1 VTESREIGETIGYQL
16 RRLRRLRGLTQE
28 ELADHANVS
37 RDLVAKL
44 EQGRRQT
51 ARITSLVSLARAL
64 DVEVSALVTRAMP
77 VPETIARRSD
87 RRPGDGPAI
96 RKRATTMTAAS
107 GLVKGEQGY
116 PEIDDMNRRELLR
129 LLAIAGGSLAALGAG
144 VDWDRLDHAAR
155 TACLDA
161 ATADEYASL
170 NAQLW
175 HIFAASQ
182 TKSVTFPVVNSQLGV
197 LINAFPQANGSA
209 MRRRL
214 CGLIADLLQLAGEIF
229 FDANRY
235 TDAAHCYTMA
245 ATASKEAEAFDLW
258 ACAMTRH
265 AFVGVYERQF
275 DKALPMLMLAAD
287 LACNGDSTLSTRH
300 WVSTVQAHAFAGLGE
315 FDACEK
321 ALDYAEH
328 VHQLTGRVHT
338 GGWLRFDGSR
348 LAEERGTCYVEL
360 HRPQLAEAALN
371 EALRQDLSTRRRGSV
386 LTDLAMTGAQCRDP
400 DRILTYASAALDT
413 ARQTSSGVIGHKLHD
428 LQTYLPP
435 FLSDSR
441 IRQLNTEI
449 TDQIGAS
456 DHLNQ

>member
-1 VTESREIGETIGYQL
+1 VTGSREIGETIGYQL

-28 ELADHANVS
+28 ELADRANVS
-37 RDLVAKL
+37 RDLVGKL

-51 ARITSLVSLARAL
+51 ARITSLVSLACAL
-64 DVEVSALVTRAMP
+64 DVELSALV
-77 VPETIARRSD
+77 ARRSD
-87 RRPGDGPAI
+87 RRPSDGPVI
-96 RKRATTMTAAS
+96 RERATTMTPAS
-107 GLVKGEQGY
+107 GLVKGEQRY
-116 PEIDDMNRRELLR
+116 PEIDDINRRELLR
-129 LLAIAGGSLAALGAG
+129 LLAIAGASLATLGAG

-155 TACLDA
+155 AAYLDA
-161 ATADEYASL
+161 ATADEYAAL

-175 HIFAASQ
+175 HIFAASR

-197 LINAFPQANGSA
+197 LINAFPQVNGSA
-209 MRRRL
+209 MRQRL
-214 CGLIADLLQLAGEIF
+214 CSLIADLLQLAGEIL

-235 TDAAHCYTMA
+235 TDATHCYTLA

-275 DKALPMLMLAAD
+275 DKALPMLLLAAD
-287 LACNGDSTLSTRH
+287 LARNGDSTLSTRH

-315 FDACEK
+315 VDACEK

-328 VHQLTGRVHT
+328 IHQLTGQVHT

-360 HRPQLAEAALN
+360 HRPHLAEAALN
-371 EALRQDLSTRRRGSV
+371 EALRQDLSPRRRGSV
-386 LTDLAMTGAQCRDP
+386 LTDLAVTGAQCRDP
-400 DRILTYASAALDT
+400 DRILTYASTALDT
-413 ARQTSSGVIGHKLHD
+413 ARRTGSGVIGRKLQD
-428 LQTYLPP
+428 LQTYLTP

-449 TDQIGAS
+449 TDQISAS